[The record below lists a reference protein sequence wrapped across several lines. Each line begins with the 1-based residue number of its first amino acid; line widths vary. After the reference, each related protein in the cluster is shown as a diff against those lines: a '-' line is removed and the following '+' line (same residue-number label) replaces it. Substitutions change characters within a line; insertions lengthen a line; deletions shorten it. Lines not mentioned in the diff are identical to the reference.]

1 MFIFDCNGVLV
12 DSETIVANVAA
23 TELTRAGFAVSP
35 EIIGRFFTG
44 RRPIDMLVDIETA
57 TQRKLP
63 PNFAKTLAAATLR
76 RLKVELRATAHV
88 EHALTWLRGPKCV
101 ASSSAPRSN
110 PSQLGGD
117 GARDSSTFC
126 FPQVTCRT
134 ASPRRICPRMQ
145 PRRWAFRPP
154 TVLWPRARRQA

>member
-35 EIIGRFFTG
+35 EIIGRFFAG

-63 PNFAKTLAAATLR
+63 PNFATTLAAATLR
-76 RLKVELRATAHV
+76 RLKLELRATAHV

-101 ASSSAPRSN
+101 ASSSPLDRVR
-110 PSQLGGD
+110 PGIG
-117 GARDSSTFC
+117 TF
-126 FPQVTCRT
+126 
-134 ASPRRICPRMQ
+134 
-145 PRRWAFRPP
+145 
-154 TVLWPRARRQA
+154 